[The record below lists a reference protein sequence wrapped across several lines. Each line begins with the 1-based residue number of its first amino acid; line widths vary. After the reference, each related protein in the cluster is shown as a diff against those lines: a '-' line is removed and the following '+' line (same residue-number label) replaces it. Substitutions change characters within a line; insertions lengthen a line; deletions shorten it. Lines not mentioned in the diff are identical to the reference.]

1 MIRIDHIE
9 FGFAVPDE
17 DFAYD
22 LYADWDGF
30 CRRCFERVVE
40 DCLAPYGDDRSL
52 YELERLVLDLGRIPE
67 ESFLDEFPGRLKA
80 ALQEALPNL
89 RGKVSERTAEDRA
102 ANFLFYL
109 ACGYPLAEW
118 ADRNFNPQEETEWL
132 SRQSSTFYMRDI
144 RKLANLCVKKWHIP
158 RRLLWQ
164 TGGGKLL
171 LDVYAAVLEGTG
183 WGNHAVVYFIQPLHA
198 RLLKALGKYKA
209 LHIVVVGKAVLA
221 ARRIQDPVAYIHHIQ
236 QTPELLRCQ
245 FDIRHDPLPQSRRR
259 GHRWIRRENDHGT

>member
-144 RKLANLCVKKWHIP
+144 RKLANLCVKNGISHAAYYG
-158 RRLLWQ
+158 RRAEVSFSS
-164 TGGGKLL
+164 TCM
-171 LDVYAAVLEGTG
+171 
-183 WGNHAVVYFIQPLHA
+183 P
-198 RLLKALGKYKA
+198 
-209 LHIVVVGKAVLA
+209 
-221 ARRIQDPVAYIHHIQ
+221 PS
-236 QTPELLRCQ
+236 
-245 FDIRHDPLPQSRRR
+245 LPCRTRDCTKSSVSS
-259 GHRWIRRENDHGT
+259 